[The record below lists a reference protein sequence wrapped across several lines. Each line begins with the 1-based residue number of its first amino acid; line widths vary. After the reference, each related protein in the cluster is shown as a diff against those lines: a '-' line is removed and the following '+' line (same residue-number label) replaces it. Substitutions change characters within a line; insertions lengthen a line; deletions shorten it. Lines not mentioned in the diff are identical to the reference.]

1 MSRIKHGLGSSVW
14 NLITCIFNKHTEI
27 AQNPNSRRVA
37 SHDYVGFCFETFNKP
52 WFITCTSLGWHLSSY
67 LSQLHKVHLIPFPLH
82 NYQWLVAKLEGD
94 LLALTE
100 ITASGMLEVGPHDC
114 HRHQV
119 HVLRAL
125 DLDVPPARLVL
136 LADGAQNHQDAIYP
150 MTMKMSILMKNATP
164 RLKSKL

>member
-1 MSRIKHGLGSSVW
+1 M
-14 NLITCIFNKHTEI
+14 
-27 AQNPNSRRVA
+27 
-37 SHDYVGFCFETFNKP
+37 
-52 WFITCTSLGWHLSSY
+52 
-67 LSQLHKVHLIPFPLH
+67 
-82 NYQWLVAKLEGD
+82 AKSEGD

-114 HRHQV
+114 HHHQV
-119 HVLRAL
+119 RVLRAL

>member
-1 MSRIKHGLGSSVW
+1 
-14 NLITCIFNKHTEI
+14 
-27 AQNPNSRRVA
+27 
-37 SHDYVGFCFETFNKP
+37 
-52 WFITCTSLGWHLSSY
+52 
-67 LSQLHKVHLIPFPLH
+67 
-82 NYQWLVAKLEGD
+82 VAKSEGD

-119 HVLRAL
+119 RVLRAL